1 MNRQSKT
8 DGSTSFG
15 FGRLAQDTEIGK
27 VVLSCYRDR
36 VASHATIGVDRFVVD
51 DRVSV
56 LEELD
61 SAIEIFLNTVDKK
74 KMEDQE
80 QGW

>member
-1 MNRQSKT
+1 MLTSLRSGVAECLIVKCGYRTLRPEEKSKA
-8 DGSTSFG
+8 
-15 FGRLAQDTEIGK
+15 L
-27 VVLSCYRDR
+27 
-36 VASHATIGVDRFVVD
+36 HNRFVVD